1 MQCPY
6 CNTEM
11 KKGVLTGDGRSK
23 VRWHE
28 NGEKIGMVDKL
39 SGVGMIDAK
48 YTLTTFEIESH
59 YCESCH
65 KMIFDTKISH

>member
-1 MQCPY
+1 MLCPY
-6 CNTEM
+6 CDTEM

-28 NGEKIGMVDKL
+28 NGEKIGMVDKI

-48 YTLTTFEIESH
+48 YTLTTFEIESY
-59 YCESCH
+59 YCENCH
-65 KMIFDTKISH
+65 KMIFDTDITH